1 MSHESDFNQ
10 DMKKFIQMLKKIL
23 NNSPFLEK
31 SKDFKEAADTTEFNV
46 NFYIFPLISMSPEEM
61 DELEEIYENF
71 LMDDDRNAEDLTPDL
86 TKSDLDFLR
95 RHGIRF

>member
-23 NNSPFLEK
+23 NNSSFSEK
-31 SKDFKEAADTTEFNV
+31 SREMREGSDSTEFNV

-71 LMDDDRNAEDLTPDL
+71 LMEDDRGPEDLSSNL